1 MAMRRPPTDHVEPAH
16 PTDVLLHEDLI
27 RLYTVIREKYQ
38 DRINQAFDEASR
50 NIGFV
55 VTTTLPYVL
64 EVADGGKIE
73 RISIG
78 AKHLAGTIFDKEVSN
93 ILSEIADDPVPIKT
107 TGSVGFYV
115 VWSDALKLKLRADW
129 IEPAHFRSDLIA
141 TIRDLDTS
149 IIERGVAS
157 ARSVTSHVKEPV
169 HWFDSGIQVSI
180 ADKLVISAID
190 QVYPELKL
198 VERMAAARKPGPFWP
213 GTQEPAHMRE
223 DLLSEYGDLGST
235 LQDLATLLHRNG
247 F

>member
-1 MAMRRPPTDHVEPAH
+1 MAKRPFPTDPVEPAH
-16 PTDVLLHEDLI
+16 PSDVLLHEDLI

-38 DRINQAFDEASR
+38 TRIDQAFDEASR

-64 EVADGGKIE
+64 DVGDGGKIE

-78 AKHLAGTIFDKEVSN
+78 AEHLAGTIFDNQISKVLN
-93 ILSEIADDPVPIKT
+93 EIADDPVPIKT
-107 TGSVGFYV
+107 IGSIGFYV
-115 VWSDALKLKLRADW
+115 LWSDALKLKLRADW
-129 IEPAHFRSDLIA
+129 IEPAHFRSDLIT
-141 TIRDLDTS
+141 TIRDLDRS
-149 IIERGVAS
+149 VIERGSVSSRA
-157 ARSVTSHVKEPV
+157 VTSHVKEPV

-198 VERMAAARKPGPFWP
+198 VDRVTAARSKEAFWP
-213 GTQEPAHMRE
+213 GTQEPVHMRD
-223 DLLSEYGDLGST
+223 DLIAQHGEITDA
-235 LQDLATLLHRNG
+235 LQDVAHLLRRYG